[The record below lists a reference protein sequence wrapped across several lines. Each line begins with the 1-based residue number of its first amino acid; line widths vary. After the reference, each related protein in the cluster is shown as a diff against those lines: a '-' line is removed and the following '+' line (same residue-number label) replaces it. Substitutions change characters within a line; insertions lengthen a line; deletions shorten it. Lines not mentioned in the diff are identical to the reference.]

1 VVARPGLEVADI
13 FREHGAAWRRAN
25 AGHVSLGQLKAMSAI
40 ERCRTAALGGHVARC
55 EGCAHEVVSF
65 NSCRSRSCPKCQ
77 GSAARKWLAER
88 ETELLDTGY
97 FHLVFTLPAAVA
109 DIAWQNK
116 PVVYDILFK
125 AAAETVLTIAADPR
139 HLGARVGITAVLHT
153 WGSAMTHH
161 PHIHMIVP
169 GGGLSADGARWI
181 ACRPGFFLPV
191 RVLSRLFRRL
201 FLAMLA
207 AAHAESRL
215 AFFGALE
222 ALAVPRAFAA
232 FVKRQRCPKWVVY
245 AKAPFAG
252 PKQVLAYLA
261 RYTHRIAISNRRLI
275 RADADGVTF
284 TYKNYRIEGPGR
296 FKTMTLATHEF
307 IRRFLM
313 HVPPR
318 GFHRIRHYGLL
329 ANGNRA
335 AAIAKARELLA
346 MAPRE
351 ETPQAAKVA
360 ETAAPPPPPCCCPR
374 CGGRMIVT
382 MVFAHSWA
390 PDPRAPPVPIV
401 RLDTS

>member
-1 VVARPGLEVADI
+1 MTRPLLEVADI
-13 FREHGAAWRRAN
+13 FRKHGAAWRRAN

-55 EGCAHEVVSF
+55 EGCAHTVVSF

-88 ETELLDTGY
+88 EAELLEVGY
-97 FHLVFTLPAAVA
+97 FHLVYTLPAVVA

-116 PVVYDILFK
+116 EVVYGMLFK
-125 AAAETVLTIAADPR
+125 AAAEATLTIAADPR

-161 PHIHMIVP
+161 PHIHMTVP
-169 GGGLSADGARWI
+169 GGGLSADSTRWI

-201 FLAMLA
+201 FLQMLA
-207 AAHAESRL
+207 AAHAEGRL
-215 AFFGALE
+215 AFFGALGT
-222 ALAVPRAFAA
+222 LAVPRAFAA
-232 FVKRQRCPKWVVY
+232 FVKRQRRVEWVVY

-252 PKQVLAYLA
+252 PKPVLAYLS

-275 RADADGVTF
+275 RADATGVTF
-284 TYKNYRIEGPGR
+284 TVKNYRVEGPGR
-296 FKTMTLATHEF
+296 YTTMTLATHEF
-307 IRRFLM
+307 IRRFLL
-313 HVPPR
+313 HVLPR

-335 AAIAKARELLA
+335 SAIAKARDLLA

-351 ETPQAAKVA
+351 EKPQAAKA
-360 ETAAPPPPPCCCPR
+360 SETAAPPLPCCPR
-374 CGGRMIVT
+374 CGGRMIIT
-382 MVFAHSWA
+382 LVFAHSWV
-390 PDPRAPPVPIV
+390 PDARAPPATII